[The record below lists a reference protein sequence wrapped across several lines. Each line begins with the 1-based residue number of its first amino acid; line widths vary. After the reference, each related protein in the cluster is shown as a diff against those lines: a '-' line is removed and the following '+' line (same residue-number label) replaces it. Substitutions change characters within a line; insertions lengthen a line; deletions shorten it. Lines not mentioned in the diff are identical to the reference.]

1 MKRYVLLE
9 DKRIFNGAEIVDAG
23 NYNGK
28 RVIHSDDKG
37 YFLGYMEKETD
48 NLIDL
53 LEVGD
58 CVELYNKNDETFI
71 YHMSD
76 KEAYNNAMTDI
87 NDLTEEDNI
96 YVKAIW
102 KRNGDIMR
110 RYEV

>member
-37 YFLGYMEKETD
+37 YFLGYMEKESD

-58 CVELYNKNDETFI
+58 CYETKDAEI
-71 YHMSD
+71 YSID
-76 KEAYNNAMTDI
+76 NTYQ
-87 NDLTEEDNI
+87 LTEQKAFYSYNVNLI
-96 YVKAIW
+96 NAIW

-110 RYEV
+110 RYER

>member
-37 YFLGYMEKETD
+37 YFLGYMEKESD

-58 CVELYNKNDETFI
+58 MVEYINNENGLVKYEIAMDNNVLLYFKKYTVVI
-71 YHMSD
+71 
-76 KEAYNNAMTDI
+76 
-87 NDLTEEDNI
+87 
-96 YVKAIW
+96 AIW
-102 KRNGDIMR
+102 KRNGDVMR
-110 RYEV
+110 RYSVE